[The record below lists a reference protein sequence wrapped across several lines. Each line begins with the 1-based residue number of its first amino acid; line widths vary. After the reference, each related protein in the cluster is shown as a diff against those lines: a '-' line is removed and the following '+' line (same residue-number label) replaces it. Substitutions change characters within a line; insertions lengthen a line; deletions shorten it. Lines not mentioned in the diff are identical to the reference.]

1 MNITTIVTQMTI
13 LLLLMIVGFI
23 GAKKNV
29 FTDQVNVA
37 ASNIL
42 LKIGIPGLIISSVKN
57 GSPLTGMELLETLII
72 FSIFTI
78 FTGVVSKVV
87 VDVAHIQKNKPL
99 WQFMILFTNAGFMG
113 LPAIQAILGNK
124 AMLYGALFLLPLNC
138 LMYGYGESL
147 FRKGGFSLKKFLN
160 GPMIASIVALI
171 LCILNIKLPY
181 IIGQTCTYI
190 GNVTTPLSMMVIGA
204 GLVKM
209 DIKEL
214 LDIKL
219 WGFTIFKMIL
229 LPLFYMFVL
238 SFFHLNSLV
247 ENVMIMIMCM
257 PVASNSS
264 VYALMY
270 GEDATLASKAIF
282 MSSVACVVTI
292 PLVFIIHAL

>member
-1 MNITTIVTQMTI
+1 MNITTIVTQMII
-13 LLLLMIVGFI
+13 LLLIMIVGFA

-29 FTDQVNVA
+29 FNDEVNVY

-42 LKIGIPGLIISSVKN
+42 LRIGIPGLIISSVKN
-57 GSPLTGMELLETLII
+57 GSPFTGSELLNVLII
-72 FSIFTI
+72 FSLFTI
-78 FTGVVSKVV
+78 FTGIVSKISVEV
-87 VDVAHIQKNKPL
+87 LHIEKNKAL

-113 LPAIQAILGNK
+113 LPAIQAILGDQ

-147 FRKGGFSLKKFLN
+147 FRKGGFSFKKFLN

-171 LCILNIKLPY
+171 LCIFNIKLPY
-181 IIGQTCTYI
+181 VLAQTCTYI

-209 DIKEL
+209 DVKEL

-219 WGFTIFKMIL
+219 WVFTIFKMIV
-229 LPLFYMFVL
+229 LPLIYMFSL
-238 SFFHLNSLV
+238 SIFQIDPLI
-247 ENVMIMIMCM
+247 ENTIILIMCM

-282 MSSVACVVTI
+282 MTSVACVITI
-292 PLVFIIHAL
+292 PIVFILHNL

>member
-13 LLLLMIVGFI
+13 LLILMIVGFI

-29 FTDQVNVA
+29 FNDQVNVS

-78 FTGVVSKVV
+78 FTGIVSKIIVE
-87 VDVAHIQKNKPL
+87 VAHIKKNKPL

-160 GPMIASIVALI
+160 GPMIASIIALI

-209 DIKEL
+209 DVKEL

-238 SFFHLNSLV
+238 SFFHLNVLV
-247 ENVMIMIMCM
+247 ENVMVMIMCM

-282 MSSVACVVTI
+282 MSSVACVATI

>member
-1 MNITTIVTQMTI
+1 MNITTIVTQMII
-13 LLLLMIVGFI
+13 LLLIMIVGFA
-23 GAKKNV
+23 GSKKNV
-29 FTDQVNVA
+29 FNDEVNVY

-42 LKIGIPGLIISSVKN
+42 LRIGIPGLIISSVKN
-57 GSPLTGMELLETLII
+57 GSPFTGSELLNVLII
-72 FSIFTI
+72 FSLFTI
-78 FTGVVSKVV
+78 FTGIVSKISVEV
-87 VDVAHIQKNKPL
+87 LHIQKNKAL

-113 LPAIQAILGNK
+113 LPAIQAILGDQ

-147 FRKGGFSLKKFLN
+147 FRKGGFSFKKFMN

-171 LCILNIKLPY
+171 LCIFNIKLPY
-181 IIGQTCTYI
+181 VLAQTCTYI

-209 DIKEL
+209 DVKEL

-219 WGFTIFKMIL
+219 WVFTILKMIV
-229 LPLFYMFVL
+229 LPLIYMFSL
-238 SFFHLNSLV
+238 SIFQIDPLI
-247 ENVMIMIMCM
+247 ENTIILIMCM

-282 MSSVACVVTI
+282 MTSVACVITI
-292 PLVFIIHAL
+292 PIVFILHNL

>member
-1 MNITTIVTQMTI
+1 M
-13 LLLLMIVGFI
+13 
-23 GAKKNV
+23 
-29 FTDQVNVA
+29 
-37 ASNIL
+37 

-57 GSPLTGMELLETLII
+57 GSPFTGSELLNVLII
-72 FSIFTI
+72 FSLFTI
-78 FTGVVSKVV
+78 FTGIVSKISVEV
-87 VDVAHIQKNKPL
+87 LHIQKNKAL

-113 LPAIQAILGNK
+113 LPAIQAILGDQ

-147 FRKGGFSLKKFLN
+147 FRKGGFSFKKFMN

-171 LCILNIKLPY
+171 LCIFSIKLPY
-181 IIGQTCTYI
+181 VLAQTCTYI

-209 DIKEL
+209 DVKEL

-219 WGFTIFKMIL
+219 WAFTIFKMIV
-229 LPLFYMFVL
+229 LPLIYML
-238 SFFHLNSLV
+238 SLSIFQIDPLI
-247 ENVMIMIMCM
+247 ENTIILIMCM

-282 MSSVACVVTI
+282 LTSVSCVVTI
-292 PLVFIIHAL
+292 PIVFILHNLQIM

>member
-1 MNITTIVTQMTI
+1 MNITTIITQMMI
-13 LLLLMIVGFI
+13 LLLIMIVGFV
-23 GAKKNV
+23 GAKKNI
-29 FTDQVNVA
+29 FNDEVNVY

-57 GSPLTGMELLETLII
+57 GSPFTGNELFNVLII
-72 FSIFTI
+72 FSIFVI
-78 FTGVVSKVV
+78 FTGIVSKIIVEV
-87 VDVAHIQKNKPL
+87 LHIQENKAL

-113 LPAIQAILGNK
+113 LPAIQAILGNQ

-147 FRKGGFSLKKFLN
+147 FRKGGFSLKKFMN
-160 GPMIASIVALI
+160 GAMIASVIALV
-171 LCILNIKLPY
+171 LCIFNVKLPY
-181 IIGQTCTYI
+181 ILAQTCTYI

-204 GLVKM
+204 GLVNM

-214 LDIKL
+214 LDVKV
-219 WGFTIFKMIL
+219 WAFTIFKMIL
-229 LPLFYMFVL
+229 LPLFYMFSL
-238 SFFHLNSLV
+238 SLFHIDPLI
-247 ENVMIMIMCM
+247 ENTLILIMCM

-282 MSSVACVVTI
+282 LTSVACVVTI
-292 PLVFIIHAL
+292 PIVFILHTL